1 MKSSYLAATYI
12 HSKAELPLIMWQKED
27 EMGSDSCEMITQRER
42 LVGLFCRSLKQQ
54 VMSLGVLMEQLWLI
68 LHKLLATCESLTE
81 SPLFSQGRDQFEGN
95 AAEMWW

>member
-12 HSKAELPLIMWQKED
+12 HSKAELLPIMRQKED

-68 LHKLLATCESLTE
+68 LHKLPATCESQLKALYFLRGE
-81 SPLFSQGRDQFEGN
+81 INLK
-95 AAEMWW
+95 EMLH